1 MFLKLLSLS
10 KPLRN
15 VKIVAPFPSEQQT
28 HWWRWG
34 HAAKLSLVKMKGHN
48 WASYWE
54 EKNKNKKGK
63 TRDQGVELPHFIE
76 LQRCCLHAGLPA
88 EGRWCTLELLSP
100 EEWETSRQPGEE
112 AQPQLDQTVQ
122 LHLPHPRG
130 WGGGQRGAP
139 ERGCCPKRP
148 WSPLLHPSLF
158 RGGCAL
164 FPRRD
169 GHNLAYEAT
178 SSQVFCTSHRAD
190 GNVGEKHMVGLS
202 HRQRYSVGSWCKGRE
217 HLGKNRAKPCSHNH
231 QGSSEMA
238 P

>member
-1 MFLKLLSLS
+1 MYSGIAL
-10 KPLRN
+10 
-15 VKIVAPFPSEQQT
+15 
-28 HWWRWG
+28 
-34 HAAKLSLVKMKGHN
+34 
-48 WASYWE
+48 
-54 EKNKNKKGK
+54 
-63 TRDQGVELPHFIE
+63 TR
-76 LQRCCLHAGLPA
+76 RMRA
-88 EGRWCTLELLSP
+88 
-100 EEWETSRQPGEE
+100 TSRQPGEE
-112 AQPQLDQTVQ
+112 AQLQLDQTVQ

-130 WGGGQRGAP
+130 WGEGQRGAP

-158 RGGCAL
+158 RRGCAL

-169 GHNLAYEAT
+169 GHNLAQEAT

-217 HLGKNRAKPCSHNH
+217 HLGKTRAKPCSHNH

-238 P
+238 PQLHEGLTQLKTLWSLLAMTQCNYAF